1 MQESD
6 LNRVLS
12 CLAEG
17 ECNAVTTQYLMD
29 RTGLSRRMLQQAIH
43 ELRLS
48 GALICS
54 RTDQGGGYWLAAS
67 QTELQAFVGSMDR
80 RGKATFA
87 AASAARKAI
96 KDKE

>member
-1 MQESD
+1 MMRDAD

-17 ECNAVTTQYLMD
+17 ESNAISTQSLMD
-29 RTGLSRRMLQQAIH
+29 YTGLSRRMLQQVVH

-48 GALICS
+48 GHLICS
-54 RTDQGGGYWLAAS
+54 RTVRGGGYWLAAS

-80 RGKATFA
+80 RGRATFA
-87 AASAARKAI
+87 AATAARKAI
-96 KDKE
+96 KD